1 MIPHQRSPL
10 ILKIVLI
17 FCSLALT
24 ASLAQAQTLGFGEEL
39 PVWGPT
45 FTVII
50 QPTDDGKVKIE
61 FHGHA
66 ALNPDTRR
74 IDTLD
79 LTVKFED
86 KKTEKYSR
94 EGVGELKEGTIE
106 LEGEWKELRFSYK
119 TRRPGTVTTGNPRVA
134 CRLKASKNK
143 LPASLL
149 FESYKEGPR
158 CDVTDASGS

>member
-1 MIPHQRSPL
+1 MTPRRLNPL
-10 ILKIVLI
+10 TAKTLLI
-17 FCSLALT
+17 ASCLMLA
-24 ASLAQAQTLGFGEEL
+24 ASLAQSQTLGFGEEL

-45 FTVII
+45 FTITI
-50 QPTDDGKVKIE
+50 QQTADGKVKLD

-86 KKTEKYSR
+86 KKTEKFTR
-94 EGVGELKEGTIE
+94 EGVGELKEGSIE

-119 TRRPGTVTTGNPRVA
+119 TRRPGTITTGNPRVA

-158 CDVTDASGS
+158 CDVTDASS